1 MHVWERG
8 RTVKILITTLG
19 NKKEQMY
26 FLFKTEEK
34 KNKPKPEK
42 STGVARGNS
51 LQESCKEVLC
61 PKMTKWTM
69 IHKSKRSAKKE

>member
-26 FLFKTEEK
+26 FLFKTEK
-34 KNKPKPEK
+34 KPQSNPKNPLLWLGK
-42 STGVARGNS
+42 SLWKV
-51 LQESCKEVLC
+51 LQKFSVEG
-61 PKMTKWTM
+61 
-69 IHKSKRSAKKE
+69 